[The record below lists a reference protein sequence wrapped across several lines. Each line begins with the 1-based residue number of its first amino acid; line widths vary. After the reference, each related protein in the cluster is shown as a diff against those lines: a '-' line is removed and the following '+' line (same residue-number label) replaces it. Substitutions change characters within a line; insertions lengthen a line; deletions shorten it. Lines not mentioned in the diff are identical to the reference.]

1 MTVVAWDGRTLAA
14 DKQSTASSCKAA
26 VRKLRRI
33 NGCLVGGSGCGAAI
47 MEHMAWLERGA
58 HVEDFPQRL
67 RSDDVP
73 SILLVIDPAGRILS
87 YENGPYPIEMCGSF
101 FAIGGGRDFAIAA
114 MDLGFNAIVACEVA
128 GRHSN
133 GCGMGVDWLSF

>member
-26 VRKLRRI
+26 VRKVRHI
-33 NGCLVGGSGCGAAI
+33 DGKLVGGSGNAAAI

-58 HVEDFPQRL
+58 RVEEFPPRL
-67 RSDDVP
+67 RSDEVP
-73 SILLVIDPAGRILS
+73 SILLVIEPSGRILS
-87 YENGPYPIEMCGSF
+87 YENGPYPIEMCGPF
-101 FAIGGGRDFAIAA
+101 YAIGGGRDFAIAA

-128 GRHSN
+128 GRHSS
-133 GCGMGVDWLSF
+133 GCGMGVDWISF